1 MYMESLAHS
10 WCLIAVVT
18 VLSLGADPPKV
29 ECLQGKL
36 QALHSAWGGL
46 ERATPPLCAETADP
60 SSGENYIC
68 TVPQTL
74 LLIHD
79 TVPAGG

>member
-1 MYMESLAHS
+1 MESLAHS

-18 VLSLGADPPKV
+18 VLSLGADPLKV
-29 ECLQGKL
+29 AVFAREAAGS
-36 QALHSAWGGL
+36 ALVGWS
-46 ERATPPLCAETADP
+46 RASHLASLCRELLIRL
-60 SSGENYIC
+60 GRNYIC
-68 TVPQTL
+68 TVPETL